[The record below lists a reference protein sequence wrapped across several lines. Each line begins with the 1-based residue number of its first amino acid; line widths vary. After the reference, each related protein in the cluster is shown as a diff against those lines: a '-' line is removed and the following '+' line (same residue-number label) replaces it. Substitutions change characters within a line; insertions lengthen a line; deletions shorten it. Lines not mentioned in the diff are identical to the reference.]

1 VKLTFTVEGKPC
13 VVPDVIGMCSQL
25 ERAFRLEAFCSFQ
38 EKPNGEAGLRIML
51 VVVAGSMAMLA
62 DIFSSGTVS
71 KVD

>member
-1 VKLTFTVEGKPC
+1 
-13 VVPDVIGMCSQL
+13 MCSQL

-51 VVVAGSMAMLA
+51 VVVAGSMAMLS